1 MKPAI
6 MHIDMDAFFA
16 AVEQRDRPELQGKPV
31 IVGGSKG
38 KPRRC
43 FYSVLRSAQVWRS
56 FCYAYGRGGTPL
68 SPRGLSACGYAK
80 ISICFAADYANFS
93 AVYAGGGSTVFG

>member
-31 IVGGSKG
+31 IVGGSRESRG
-38 KPRRC
+38 VV
-43 FYSVLRSAQVWRS
+43 STASWRS
-56 FCYAYGRGGTPL
+56 FCYAYGRGCTPL
-68 SPRGLSACGYAK
+68 SAGDLFACGYAK

-93 AVYAGGGSTVFG
+93 AVYAGDGSTVFG